1 MGPRVPIVNLVL
13 IGANIATAFGLL
25 LRPEAFEALA
35 FSPANPH
42 VATAFTCLF
51 VHANTLHLLGNMF
64 FLAAV
69 GPAVE
74 SAAGSVRFSVVYFLG
89 GLVGVAAHTL
99 AHRDDSAPAL
109 LVGASGAIAACVG
122 YYAVRFGGLHVPLT
136 PRHRVSVFWVVA
148 VWVVLQ
154 AAGAFVHIGADS
166 GTSYWSHLG
175 GFASGVLLSL
185 VFGVPRAV
193 GAFVHIGA
201 DSGTSYWSHLGGFA
215 SGVLLSLVFGVPRTV
230 AEEAKLAVLSR
241 MHERSPGAVL
251 ASANVMLRNNPSD
264 DEAWWLRVESLRN
277 IGDWTSCGEELVG
290 ALSKGRSDPARI
302 LAKLIEIKALDRLD
316 TFKRTIFAERL
327 KNEHPDLARAL
338 LMSVLMEGA
347 DDAQRP
353 DALLA
358 LASLDWEVRP
368 EQAKVLVDELLSRYP
383 LHPAANL
390 AKVRGWAS

>member
-35 FSPANPH
+35 FSPAAPSI
-42 VATAFTCLF
+42 VTAITCLF

-154 AAGAFVHIGADS
+154 AA
-166 GTSYWSHLG
+166 
-175 GFASGVLLSL
+175 
-185 VFGVPRAV
+185 